1 MQSSNV
7 LCPIVNVQRAYL
19 SVCMGE
25 ADLLRNEWLYQK
37 LDSSYP
43 EPPKAEESE
52 SDPIVRPQTNLD
64 SCSFEDFLLNLGKHS
79 QPILTHLAQAGLKWL
94 HESNRTQTKQKGS
107 CFYPYV
113 VPWWQNTMW
122 PMAHFMAFTLCNL
135 QIQQKIGLSNQFL
148 PPYTFKRE
156 RAFGENWN
164 RPRSSCSA
172 SNTSAIRPWL
182 RRQHKMIC
190 FDACCLW

>member
-52 SDPIVRPQTNLD
+52 SDPIERPQTNLD
-64 SCSFEDFLLNLGKHS
+64 SCSFEDFLLNLGKPS
-79 QPILTHLAQAGLKWL
+79 QPGLTHPAQEAAWK
-94 HESNRTQTKQKGS
+94 
-107 CFYPYV
+107 
-113 VPWWQNTMW
+113 
-122 PMAHFMAFTLCNL
+122 
-135 QIQQKIGLSNQFL
+135 
-148 PPYTFKRE
+148 
-156 RAFGENWN
+156 
-164 RPRSSCSA
+164 
-172 SNTSAIRPWL
+172 
-182 RRQHKMIC
+182 
-190 FDACCLW
+190 